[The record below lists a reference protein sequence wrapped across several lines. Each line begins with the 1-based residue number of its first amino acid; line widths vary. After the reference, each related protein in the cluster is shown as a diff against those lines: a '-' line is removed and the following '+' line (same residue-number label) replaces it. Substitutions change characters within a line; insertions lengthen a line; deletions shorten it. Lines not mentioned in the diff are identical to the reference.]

1 MSRILSVEYQLP
13 QTWGQFFTSQLSFT
27 NLRFLQEI
35 EVSKN
40 SSPPILMLYDHYP
53 QILVFSIVYLSYMPI
68 VYKYRIRLI

>member
-27 NLRFLQEI
+27 NLSLLQEI

-40 SSPPILMLYDHYP
+40 SSPPILSLRKLRDTGTLDRNLM
-53 QILVFSIVYLSYMPI
+53 IE
-68 VYKYRIRLI
+68 

>member
-27 NLRFLQEI
+27 NLSLLQEI

-40 SSPPILMLYDHYP
+40 SSQPILSLRKLRDTGTLDRKLMTE
-53 QILVFSIVYLSYMPI
+53 
-68 VYKYRIRLI
+68 